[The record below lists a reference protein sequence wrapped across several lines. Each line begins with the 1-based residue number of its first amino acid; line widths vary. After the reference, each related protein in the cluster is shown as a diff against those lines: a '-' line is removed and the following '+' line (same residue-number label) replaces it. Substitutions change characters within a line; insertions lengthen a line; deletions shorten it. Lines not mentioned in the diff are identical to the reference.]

1 MDDWRDIEGKSGCYC
16 VICHEGVKEEYIDK
30 SGGVCGNCSWD
41 DPVLGQSFEKG
52 DDLTDMVVKYLQD
65 MADRGD
71 EAAKRLLD
79 MLREEPDE

>member
-16 VICHEGVKEEYIDK
+16 VICHAGVM
-30 SGGVCGNCSWD
+30 
-41 DPVLGQSFEKG
+41 VL
-52 DDLTDMVVKYLQD
+52 KYLQD